1 MNKAILDGKWRQL
14 RGTLRAQWGRLTDD
28 DIRIL
33 LGRTENLV
41 GLLEE
46 RYGYTR
52 EKAEQEVE
60 SFLARFG
67 YQTPA
72 PIERLRRTVD
82 RYAGIVMAVSAGAML
97 LAVVIVV
104 WRMVNSDEMELVS
117 PVSSADVEQGAVEP
131 R

>member
-1 MNKAILDGKWRQL
+1 MNKAILDGKWHQL
-14 RGTLRAQWGRLTDD
+14 RGALREQWGRLTDD

-52 EKAEQEVE
+52 EKAEQEVK

-67 YQTPA
+67 YHTPSPA
-72 PIERLRRTVD
+72 ERLRRTVG
-82 RYAGIVMAVSAGAML
+82 RYSGIVMAVSAGAML
-97 LAVVIVV
+97 LAVAIVV
-104 WRMVNSDEMELVS
+104 WRMVNSDKMELES
-117 PVSSADVEQGAVEP
+117 PVSNADVETGAAVSG
-131 R
+131 